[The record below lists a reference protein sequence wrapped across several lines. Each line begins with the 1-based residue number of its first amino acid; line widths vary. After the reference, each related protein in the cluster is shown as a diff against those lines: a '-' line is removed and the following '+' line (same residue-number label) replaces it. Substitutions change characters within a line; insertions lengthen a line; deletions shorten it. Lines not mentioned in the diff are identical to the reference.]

1 MSRFSG
7 LQFRGAAR
15 QARAERRRG
24 IAKKQLETAVLR
36 ASDARSCPGKVRFA
50 TKELATGRHTAINAI
65 TGDDM
70 HVYDCT
76 ACGWIHLGHEVG
88 AATGLR
94 HRDAR
99 RESAAGQMELSA

>member
-7 LQFRGAAR
+7 PQFRGASR

-24 IAKKQLETAVLR
+24 PAKKQREVAVLR
-36 ASDARSCPGKVRFA
+36 ASDARSCPGKVRYA
-50 TKELATGRHTAINAI
+50 TKELAVGRHTTINAI
-65 TGDDM
+65 TGENM
-70 HVYDCT
+70 RAYDCT

-94 HRDAR
+94 HGAGR
-99 RESAAGQMELSA
+99 RESADQ